1 MPTGPVPPSAKKVQE
16 MAESFGFTMSDAD
29 ADLYSEMM
37 AGTLSSY
44 RRLDSMQETKPAV
57 KYPRGGSYRP
67 GPEED
72 PYNAWFVKGEIQG
85 SGDGVL
91 AGLRVGIKD
100 AICVAGFPMINGA
113 KGMEGYI
120 PDIDATVVTRVL
132 DAGGTILGKTNSED
146 CSFSGGSHTSA
157 YGPVR
162 NPHKPTHS
170 TGASSNGNGAAV
182 AAGDI
187 DVSIGGDQGGSIRI
201 PASWSGIVGL
211 KPTYGLV
218 PYTGAMMIEMTMD
231 HLGPMTDTVENTARM
246 LTAIAGED
254 PLDPR
259 QRGMIPAG
267 LDMDYVSGLDAGCKG
282 VRVGVLKEGFD
293 HGVGEESWGD
303 TGLPPG
309 DAVVYE
315 KVRAA
320 VDRLAGE
327 GAEVS
332 EVSNPRHED
341 AYHVWVPM
349 CVEGAQAVMLKGNNT
364 GTNWR
369 GFYNTQ
375 LLDNVVK
382 AARARPNDMGVMVKY
397 VLLFGEYMQSD
408 YYGRYYAKAQNIRG
422 QITQSYD
429 DLLESLRRAG
439 YAEHGHSAD
448 ADPGQRRAAQG
459 AHRPHARHDPQHLPV
474 RRDRAP
480 GDLGAV
486 RGLGRPPHRL
496 HDRRPPLRG
505 RQGAAGGGGAG
516 GGERLA
522 ELLRAVGPHAVKA
535 LVDAPNSVRLNY
547 WTST

>member
-16 MAESFGFTMSDAD
+16 LAESFGFAMSDAD
-29 ADLYSEMM
+29 AALYSEMM
-37 AGTLSSY
+37 AGTLNSY
-44 RRLDSMQETKPAV
+44 RRLDTMQETKPPV
-57 KYPRGGSYRP
+57 KYPRAGSYRP

-72 PYNAWFVKGEIQG
+72 PYNAWYVKGEIRG

-91 AGLRVGIKD
+91 AGKRVGIKD

-120 PDIDATVVTRVL
+120 PDVDATVVTRVL

-231 HLGPMTDTVENTARM
+231 HLGPMADTVENAARM
-246 LTAIAGED
+246 LSAIAGED

-267 LDMDYVSGLDAGCKG
+267 LDMDYVAGLDAGCKG
-282 VRVGVLKEGFD
+282 IRIGVLKEGFD
-293 HGVGEESWGD
+293 QGAGEETWGD

-309 DAVVYE
+309 DKVVSDS
-315 KVRAA
+315 VRAA

-327 GAEVS
+327 GAEVT

-349 CVEGAQAVMLKGNNT
+349 CVEGAQSVMLKGNNT

-375 LLDNVVK
+375 LLDNVAK
-382 AARARPNDMGVMVKY
+382 GARARPNDMGVMVKY

-422 QITQSYD
+422 QIQQSYD
-429 DLLESLRRAG
+429 DLLESCDVLVMPTTAILPTPI
-439 YAEHGHSAD
+439 
-448 ADPGQRRAAQG
+448 PGN
-459 AHRPHARHDPQHLPV
+459 
-474 RRDRAP
+474 
-480 GDLGAV
+480 
-486 RGLGRPPHRL
+486 
-496 HDRRPPLRG
+496 
-505 RQGAAGGGGAG
+505 
-516 GGERLA
+516 
-522 ELLRAVGPHAVKA
+522 
-535 LVDAPNSVRLNY
+535 DAPLKERIIRTLDMIHNTCQFDVTGHPAISVPCGRSDDLPIGCMIVGRHFEDAKVLQLAAALEAAKD
-547 WTST
+547 WKTC